1 MKLQLTEK
9 KLVWHC
15 AIYVHHGSRAHSEGP
30 ARSHHG
36 HHRFVMNAKTYF
48 MKHAKQHIDPF
59 PKYIGKEIWYHVM
72 DQLMEIVK
80 KSNGQEAGNLR
91 QFKSNEFK
99 ILKPR
104 PIPESEKTENQRRFE
119 ATKIHVEQSFEYL
132 GTAFNEKFLNYF

>member
-1 MKLQLTEK
+1 
-9 KLVWHC
+9 
-15 AIYVHHGSRAHSEGP
+15 
-30 ARSHHG
+30 
-36 HHRFVMNAKTYF
+36 

-132 GTAFNEKFLNYF
+132 GMAFNEKFLNYFKNNNFSCKVKRTLFAVIALKNFVKFHYKMQIQKPTVESV